1 MPWLLVVAC
10 ALGVLLG
17 LWMRASAIVAT
28 SGALFLLGPVVLG
41 LLGWSLWAV
50 MAYVFALLAALQ
62 AGYLIG
68 VGLSLPRVSARDRV
82 RLSREST
89 QIQQP

>member
-1 MPWLLVVAC
+1 
-10 ALGVLLG
+10 
-17 LWMRASAIVAT
+17 MRASAIVAT

-68 VGLSLPRVSARDRV
+68 VGLSLPRVSARDRA